1 MAMKYWQTKV
11 KGERAAEELQNAIG
25 QAGGMIVRLHF
36 EAGETHVYFASEK
49 SAAAKV
55 SKAIKGAR
63 TPREV
68 RAIDVKKIA

>member
-1 MAMKYWQTKV
+1 MAMKYWQIKV
-11 KGERAAEELQNAIG
+11 KGERSADELQNAVG

-55 SKAIKGAR
+55 AKAIKGAR
-63 TPREV
+63 IPKEV
-68 RAIDVKKIA
+68 RAVDVKKIG